1 MDSPVAVEEEER
13 NGMGDIELKEDGDD
27 LVELVQKVR
36 SDLAKVT
43 EVEYSLTDLLTFF
56 FFDFW

>member
-13 NGMGDIELKEDGDD
+13 NGMSDIELKEDGDD

-36 SDLAKVT
+36 GDLAKVT

-56 FFDFW
+56 FFVFW

>member
-27 LVELVQKVR
+27 LVQLVQKVR
-36 SDLAKVT
+36 GDLAKVT